1 MLAAGYWTRGGFM
14 HRCCSGFLLIITI
27 AFAIAFTGCFG
38 KSTSNASNVGVKSVS
53 LSPSSDFSMDVG
65 AMQVFTTS
73 ATDASGHTIVGTAQY
88 FVASGTPGAP
98 APLSVASNGNACA
111 GSWDPTVSIC
121 SPGNAGI
128 AIVTAVVNGVS
139 SPPTTVYVHFHIDS
153 LQVVPVQQMPPPYDC
168 FSQGQT
174 WFYQGVAYSNGI
186 DVTSTVGQL
195 SWSSTNLGVLT
206 PTPYIPPNQPNVLN
220 QVQITAKSPGITQL
234 YATVSGTTSS
244 PLPITTCL
252 VQYVRVRPQGLSG
265 NSLTINTGT
274 PITLQATAVDTLGFT
289 LTQPP
294 LTWSTTNPE
303 VLSFSAL
310 TTTTGTNS
318 ATARANLGG
327 ADITASCTP
336 PICNIGIAGYQDP
349 QHPEYGVLPG
359 MPVYA
364 SAGPLPNGLQGYGA
378 ISVNVTTTSQPP
390 TYSAWAATTMCGNA
404 PGCNSVMFQITPT
417 QGGANPIGATLGVP
431 RTPNSLMFNYQS
443 PGRIYL
449 GSEQG
454 LMYADVGS
462 SSPKLSLVSSQ
473 TTPCNLTLCGTVLAI
488 SNDGKQVVVSDNV
501 SATPQV
507 YIYNASAATGTT
519 PVTDLILPNVA
530 SAAAFSLD
538 QSKIFILTNV
548 GTMYVYSTVDA
559 LAPVP
564 IPASG
569 TAAAFSADGSF
580 AYVAGEVGGAGSVS
594 AFSTCATPIPTPGV
608 PSKDLGSATT
618 SGAPLQIFPSPN
630 VQTISQGGQ
639 DFLSQNILVLESPA
653 NTPPSVPPVVS
664 SIQVLNAQFT
674 QIPIATTEPLPAHSQ
689 LTCNPPDLN
698 SLVASSTLY
707 NLGAGDFTPV
717 YARLVGNGSEMIIV
731 ARHIP
736 AVLVF
741 NVASGT
747 TTAVHL
753 VNNPNSPDPLSAS
766 ASSDGSQVYVAACDQ
781 YPNNDSTQPCA
792 AGSVHIVNTINLGDF
807 QQVPYINN
815 STNNMCNNLGANAP
829 LCIAD
834 LVAIKPE

>member
-1 MLAAGYWTRGGFM
+1 M
-14 HRCCSGFLLIITI
+14 HRCCSGFLLILTIT
-27 AFAIAFTGCFG
+27 FALALSGCFG
-38 KSTSNASNVGVKSVS
+38 KSSSNPTNAGVRSVS
-53 LSPSSDFSMDVG
+53 LSPGNDFSMEVG
-65 AMQVFTTS
+65 GTQVFSTS
-73 ATDASGHTIVGTAQY
+73 ATDAFGHVIVGAASY

-121 SPGNAGI
+121 SPGNPGI
-128 AIVTAVVNGVS
+128 AIVTAIVNGVS
-139 SPPTTVYVHFHIDS
+139 SPPTTVYVHFRIDS
-153 LQVVPVQQMPPPYDC
+153 LQVVPVQQMQPPYDC

-174 WFYQGVAYSNGI
+174 WFYQGIAYSHGI
-186 DVTSTVGQL
+186 DITNTVGQL
-195 SWSSTNLGVLT
+195 SWSSINLGVIT

-220 QVQITAKSPGITQL
+220 QVQIAAKTPGITQL
-234 YATVSGTTSS
+234 YATVSGTTSA

-252 VQYVRVRPQGLSG
+252 VQYVRVRPVGLSG
-265 NSLTINTGT
+265 NSITVNGGT
-274 PITLQATAVDTLGFT
+274 PVTLQATAVDTLGFT
-289 LTQPP
+289 LTEPP
-294 LTWSTTNPE
+294 LTWSTNNPE
-303 VLSFSAL
+303 VVSFSTL
-310 TTTTGTNS
+310 TTTTGTNT
-318 ATARANLGG
+318 ANARANLGG

-349 QHPEYGVLPG
+349 KLGALPG

-417 QGGANPIGATLGVP
+417 QGGANPIGTTLALP
-431 RTPNSLMFNYQS
+431 RTPNSMMFNYQS

-454 LMYADVGS
+454 LMFVDVGS
-462 SSPKLSLVSSQ
+462 SSPKLGLVSSQ
-473 TTPCNLTLCGTVLAI
+473 ITPCNLTLCGTVLAI
-488 SNDGKQVVVSDNV
+488 SNDGKQVVVSDDV
-501 SATPQV
+501 SATHQV
-507 YIYNASAATGTT
+507 YIFNSAAATGAS

-580 AYVAGEVGGAGSVS
+580 AYVAGAVGNAGSVS
-594 AFSTCATPIPTPGV
+594 AFSTCATPGV
-608 PSKDLGSATT
+608 PSTELGNAASIQG
-618 SGAPLQIFPSPN
+618 SPLEIFTSPN
-630 VQTISQGGQ
+630 LGTVDHVVGTETLPFISQ
-639 DFLSQNILVLESPA
+639 NVLVLE
-653 NTPPSVPPVVS
+653 PPN
-664 SIQVLNAQFT
+664 IQILNAQFT
-674 QIPIATTEPLPAHSQ
+674 QIPIAMTEPLPAHSQ
-689 LTCNPPDLN
+689 LTCNPPDLY
-698 SLVASSTLY
+698 SLVASPTLY

-736 AVLVF
+736 AVLIF

-792 AGSVHIVNTINLGDF
+792 AGSVHIVNTTSLGDF

-829 LCIAD
+829 LCVAD
-834 LVAIKPE
+834 LVAIRPE